1 MTLSSCLLR
10 LQQFLRFS
18 LFLKTTILR
27 CICVYFAEC
36 AQWRSGWYFS
46 RGQTGVMGV
55 GEEDPREKAPFLSY
69 HFKGT
74 YYQHDSSQVTL
85 IIRLRS
91 HLPGFSTESALLFIS
106 LSKLCS
112 LEGCCCGQDPFKE
125 RRVML
130 QALQG
135 GEYTD
140 IIWNS
145 SGWEIWE
152 VSYKH
157 ILVTHTHSQIRT

>member
-1 MTLSSCLLR
+1 
-10 LQQFLRFS
+10 
-18 LFLKTTILR
+18 
-27 CICVYFAEC
+27 
-36 AQWRSGWYFS
+36 
-46 RGQTGVMGV
+46 MGV

-74 YYQHDSSQVTL
+74 YYQHDFSRVTL

-91 HLPGFSTESALLFIS
+91 HLPGFSTDSALLFIS

-112 LEGCCCGQDPFKE
+112 LEGCCCGQAPFKE
-125 RRVML
+125 RGVML

-135 GEYTD
+135 GGYTD

-157 ILVTHTHSQIRT
+157 TCHTHPLLDTYLREMKTQGHTKICTQTFLATVFITVPN